1 MSNVIP
7 IYERGKLVKAIPKM
21 CTINNLQY
29 GVKLLK
35 PDRYIDR
42 VENIVTLRVGK
53 KKFSLI
59 IIKNIFIQKYV

>member
-53 KKFSLI
+53 KKI
-59 IIKNIFIQKYV
+59 